1 MVPRNREHSFGQ
13 TLRTIIQHWVEAV
26 TSRTYCP
33 DRREAL
39 VSGLALTMLAVTPAT
54 PVKAAGPSEIK
65 LFDGHLHLVSED
77 LQRYPRASGPPPDGA
92 APVGS
97 APAPGASI
105 EAGKPRLKST
115 VEQMLGWMDEGGVDA
130 AAAIQRV
137 SSYGLD
143 NSYVLDSAAAHPD
156 RFRPVVVLNARDAA
170 TPGRISEL
178 AKTRK
183 IAGLRLTGGKDAS
196 GRYPWM
202 ESAEALKTWAA
213 LDADGIAM
221 DLGFAPQI
229 FSREALEAT
238 LRLAQMFPRVNI
250 VLDHMGRPKTEG
262 APGYGFADY
271 PVALSS
277 QSNVFFKLTTENL
290 YVLEEANILATA
302 FVRHIADRFGAG
314 RILWGSNM
322 GTSAG
327 TYAEMA
333 QRVRL
338 ATASL
343 TVAEQRL
350 LLRETG
356 RSVFM
361 RAAHPNR

>member
-1 MVPRNREHSFGQ
+1 MGVV
-13 TLRTIIQHWVEAV
+13 I
-26 TSRTYCP
+26 SRPYCP
-33 DRREAL
+33 DWREAL
-39 VSGLALTMLAVTPAT
+39 ASGLALTVLAVAPAT
-54 PVKAAGPSEIK
+54 PVTAASLNEIK

-92 APVGS
+92 APPGS
-97 APAPGASI
+97 GPAPGSSI
-105 EAGKPRLKST
+105 EVGKPRLMSP
-115 VEQMLGWMDEGGVDA
+115 VEQVLGWMDEASVDT

-156 RFRPVVVLNARDAA
+156 RFCSVVVLNARDAA
-170 TPGRISEL
+170 TPSRIGEL
-178 AKTRK
+178 AKAHK

-202 ESAEALKTWAA
+202 ESDEALKTWEA
-213 LDADGIAM
+213 LDANGLVM
-221 DLGFAPQI
+221 DLGFSPQI
-229 FSREALEAT
+229 FTLEALEAT
-238 LRLAQMFPRVNI
+238 LRMARMFPRVNI

-262 APGYGFADY
+262 APGYGFSDY
-271 PVALSS
+271 PAGLSS
-277 QSNVFFKLTTENL
+277 QRNVFFKFTTQNL
-290 YVLEEANILATA
+290 YVLEEANIPATD
-302 FVRHIADRFGAG
+302 FVHNIVHRFGAG

-333 QRVRL
+333 QRARL

-343 TVAEQRL
+343 TVAQQRL
-350 LLRETG
+350 VLRETG
-356 RSVFM
+356 RAVFM
-361 RAAHPNR
+361 RAAHPT

>member
-1 MVPRNREHSFGQ
+1 
-13 TLRTIIQHWVEAV
+13 
-26 TSRTYCP
+26 
-33 DRREAL
+33 
-39 VSGLALTMLAVTPAT
+39 
-54 PVKAAGPSEIK
+54 
-65 LFDGHLHLVSED
+65 
-77 LQRYPRASGPPPDGA
+77 
-92 APVGS
+92 
-97 APAPGASI
+97 
-105 EAGKPRLKST
+105 LKST
-115 VEQMLGWMDEGGVDA
+115 VEQVLGWMDEAGVDT

-137 SSYGLD
+137 SSYSLD

-156 RFRPVVVLNARDAA
+156 RFRPVVVLDARDAA
-170 TPGRISEL
+170 TPGRIGEL
-178 AKTRK
+178 TKTHK

-213 LDADGIAM
+213 LDADGLAM

-229 FSREALEAT
+229 FSLEALEAS
-238 LRLAQMFPRVNI
+238 LRMAQMFPRVNI

-262 APGYGFADY
+262 APGYGVADF
-271 PVALSS
+271 PAALSS
-277 QSNVFFKLTTENL
+277 QRNVFFKLTTENL
-290 YVLEEANILATA
+290 YVLEEANIPAIA
-302 FVRHIADRFGAG
+302 FVRHIVDRFGAG

-350 LLRETG
+350 VLRETG

-361 RAAHPNR
+361 RAAHPM